1 MVKFKAS
8 NLVATSVAL
17 ALCGPTWAQEV
28 ITKDEKVIEQISV
41 IGKRVSHANN
51 VVTLDAI
58 ERQAP
63 NNSVLAAI
71 KSIPG
76 VIISEGDSFGGDDW
90 STTISMRGFSTNL
103 NEQQLG
109 MTVDAVPNGGSSYGG
124 GAKANRYVDS
134 ENLATVEVAQGTSD
148 ISSAS
153 LEALGGN
160 LNFLTKKL
168 SDRQMTTF
176 AYTNADHDATRYFV
190 RHETGEIA
198 SDTYAMLSYSQTS
211 NKRWI
216 DEGSNAGAE
225 RQHFEAKVEST
236 IGYLSVAA
244 RLSYDDVEEDNY
256 NGVSIAQFNEN
267 PDSDRLTGD
276 WTGTPYYDQ
285 NFAEGW
291 STLRENTL
299 AYVKLDYVISDTSD
313 IQFTP
318 YYHENSGRGDWMP
331 PYINAATDAQ
341 GNIVDKDV
349 SGGSTTKYGF
359 TDLAGNPLQPDENC
373 TSQFGGDSLL
383 HPDCYQNDAIAVMS
397 YRHTHYKKNR
407 YGFTSNYNL
416 QVDQHEIKTGLWF
429 ENSDRDE
436 IRDWHH
442 MLDASQGPSYN
453 NTPYRVQ
460 YDRSYTTNTVRLY
473 LQDNIDFGNLSV
485 NAGVQQYFVDIDR
498 VDNFIKQETGSINSD
513 SDLLA
518 SIGTVYDFN
527 DSLAL
532 FAGFSQNFSAIKDE
546 ILESGLADLTQIEPE
561 TADNIDLGLRYQTQD
576 LNLSLTA
583 YTIDFDNRI
592 TFISANTPG
601 APDYDGENGTY
612 RNDGGIESQGVE
624 LSATYHLSS
633 NWSVLGSYTNNRSEY
648 ASTEIS
654 EADGTAG
661 NKVAGAAEDVL
672 ALSANYFNGDLRFGT
687 SMKYTSDRFGNKEN
701 TDVLNNATIVD
712 FNIGYAIPLSV
723 GNLSEMDVSFVV
735 NNVFDKD
742 YLAGGIEGS
751 YFIGAPRT
759 ASLTFTANF

>member
-1 MVKFKAS
+1 MIFSKSS
-8 NLVATSVAL
+8 NLVATAVSL
-17 ALCGPTWAQEV
+17 ALCSSASAQELNN
-28 ITKDEKVIEQISV
+28 KDDKVIEQISV
-41 IGKRVSHANN
+41 VGKRVSHANN
-51 VVTLDAI
+51 VVKLDEI
-58 ERQAP
+58 ERQSP

-76 VIISEGDSFGGDDW
+76 VIISEGDAFGGDDW

-109 MTVDAVPNGGSSYGG
+109 MTIDGVPNGGSGYGG
-124 GAKANRYVDS
+124 GAKANRYIDS
-134 ENLATVEVAQGTSD
+134 ENMASVEVAQGTSD

-160 LNFLTKKL
+160 LNFITKRL
-168 SDRQMTTF
+168 SEEQMTTF

-198 SDTYAMLSYSQTS
+198 PDTYAMFSYSQTS

-225 RQHFEAKVEST
+225 RQHFEAKLESWVGDLAIT
-236 IGYLSVAA
+236 A
-244 RLSYDDVEEDNY
+244 RFSYDDTEEDNY
-256 NGVSIAQFNEN
+256 NGVSIEQFNGN

-291 STLRENTL
+291 STLRENSL
-299 AYVKLDYVISDTSD
+299 AYVKLDYEISDNSS

-318 YYHENSGRGDWMP
+318 YYHVNKGRGDWMP
-331 PYINAATDAQ
+331 PYMNAAVDAE
-341 GNIVDKDV
+341 GNIVDEDV
-349 SGGSTTKYGF
+349 EDGSTIKYGF
-359 TDLAGNPLQPDENC
+359 TDPDGNPLQPDENC
-373 TSQFGGDSLL
+373 MAEYGGDPML
-383 HPDCYQNDAIAVMS
+383 HPDCYQDDAVAVMS
-397 YRHTHYKKNR
+397 YRHTHYQKNR
-407 YGFTSNYNL
+407 YGFTTNYNL
-416 QVDQHEIKTGLWF
+416 ELDQHNLKTGFWY
-429 ENSDRDE
+429 ENSDRSE
-436 IRDWHH
+436 QRDWHEII
-442 MLDASQGPSYN
+442 DASQGPSYDEAA
-453 NTPYRVQ
+453 YRTQ
-460 YDRSYTTNTVRLY
+460 YDRSYTTKTFRWY
-473 LQDNIDFGNLSV
+473 LQDNINFDALTL
-485 NAGVQQYFVDIDR
+485 NAGVQQYLVDINR
-498 VDNFIKQETGSINSD
+498 VDNFIDKETGKINSD

-518 SIGTVYDFN
+518 SLGAVYDIS
-527 DSLAL
+527 DSLEI
-532 FAGFSQNFSAIKDE
+532 FTGFSQNFSAIKDE
-546 ILESGLADLTQIEPE
+546 ILESGLADLSEIAPE

-583 YTIDFDNRI
+583 YTINFDNRI

-624 LSATYHLSS
+624 LSATYHVSS
-633 NWSVLGSYTNNRSEY
+633 NWSILGSYTNNRSEY

-672 ALSANYFNGDLRFGT
+672 SLSANYFNGDLRFGT
-687 SMKYTSDRFGNKEN
+687 SMKYTSDRFGDKDN
-701 TDVLNNATIVD
+701 TDVLESATIVD
-712 FNIGYAIPLSV
+712 FNLGYAIPIGAGSI
-723 GNLSEMDVSFVV
+723 SAMDVSFVV
-735 NNVFDKD
+735 SNVFDKD